1 MVDLTLG
8 ENPVQMAFI
17 YIVCVFFFAAIWL
30 IYTLIPYYPSPVDRT
45 LGPGTDQHP
54 ATRKKGKI
62 PGINLCNFFCCC
74 TCTHRNKWLNKQ
86 EFVCIR
92 MNKHDRLRLI
102 PETLWKSVRISRP
115 STPNRREISTF
126 SQIDEPRRQKYL
138 HNLDDWPVMNEI
150 FIQNIRLMTFKLS
163 FLENLCW
170 SEWTVCKW
178 SENFSF
184 QSPMNH
190 VQWTEINES
199 ISARLHLDLTG
210 RRRHISVSAKSGD
223 FPTGR
228 GRATASRELTA
239 AAR

>member
-1 MVDLTLG
+1 
-8 ENPVQMAFI
+8 MAFI
-17 YIVCVFFFAAIWL
+17 YIVCVFFFCGHLTHIHFDSL
-30 IYTLIPYYPSPVDRT
+30 LSITS
-45 LGPGTDQHP
+45 GPHAGARYRP
-54 ATRKKGKI
+54 ASSNGKKGKI

-150 FIQNIRLMTFKLS
+150 FIQNIRLMTFKLA